1 MVRRRSNKLGKAY
14 VRLFCFAGIGVKQS
28 KDQKNSHEHEVR
40 ARNIY
45 PGEYIGGPIDPI
57 HNDSD
62 LYPQILY
69 KQHYKRDSKPIVYI
83 PLDDTPIHLEPFKSI
98 CLYLLLSTISI
109 LFIGSWMY
117 LIGVLITP

>member
-1 MVRRRSNKLGKAY
+1 
-14 VRLFCFAGIGVKQS
+14 
-28 KDQKNSHEHEVR
+28 

-45 PGEYIGGPIDPI
+45 PGEYVGGPIDPI

-69 KQHYKRDSKPIVYI
+69 NYNNKKDSKPIVYI
-83 PLDDTPIHLEPFKSI
+83 PLDDTPIHLEPFNSI

-109 LFIGSWMY
+109 LFIGGLMY
-117 LIGVLITP
+117 LMALLLNI